1 MQVFQKNS
9 LFVSATFILFLML
22 IMQGNAESQGQTD
35 CLITNDI
42 TITQQVSGEG
52 VSTSNENIYFIPGKL
67 LNITITFTKNTSE
80 SILALGLQCTVP
92 QGWQYQGTSGTNAP
106 AIAPQSGQVSDGSAP
121 FEFAWIT
128 TPTFPFNFTF
138 SANIPSDAQG
148 PCQIT
153 TQALYRLTAGQICS
167 DIAQTSF
174 IGETTPQEGEGKGE
188 GESEGEDTGC
198 AIFKGCDC
206 NSGNKNILKNVFGDF
221 LLILIAMGTLGLTSK
236 KRK

>member
-9 LFVSATFILFLML
+9 LFVSATFILFVLL

-92 QGWQYQGTSGTNAP
+92 QGWQYQGTFGHQCSCHSPT
-106 AIAPQSGQVSDGSAP
+106 IRSSSDEVP
-121 FEFAWIT
+121 LRVCMDNH
-128 TPTFPFNFTF
+128 PTFPFNFTF
-138 SANIPSDAQG
+138 SANNTLRCSGTLPDNYS
-148 PCQIT
+148 
-153 TQALYRLTAGQICS
+153 ALYRLTAGQICS
-167 DIAQTSF
+167 NIAQHLLF
-174 IGETTPQEGEGKGE
+174 GETTHKKEKVR
-188 GESEGEDTGC
+188 
-198 AIFKGCDC
+198 AKA
-206 NSGNKNILKNVFGDF
+206 KVKAKILAVQF
-221 LLILIAMGTLGLTSK
+221 LRVVIV
-236 KRK
+236 